1 MSFDGAHSLQITDYS
16 EQTKAVNTW
25 DEEMHNFRKL
35 KIYEKALDFTRIV
48 RMTTRSFPKDEL
60 FSLSA
65 QFRRAADSIVLNIAE
80 GAGNRSEKEFAK
92 FLDYAIRS
100 GHECL
105 GCLDIALANKYIS
118 ERTHSDLFELADE
131 IVAMIMGFQRSLL
144 K

>member
-1 MSFDGAHSLQITDYS
+1 
-16 EQTKAVNTW
+16 
-25 DEEMHNFRKL
+25 MHNFRKL
-35 KIYEKALDFTRIV
+35 KVYEKALEFTKIV
-48 RMTTRSFPKDEL
+48 RAITRSFPKHEL

-100 GHECL
+100 GHECI
-105 GCLDIALANKYIS
+105 GCVDIALANKYIT
-118 ERTHSDLFELADE
+118 EKEHSDLFKYADE
-131 IVAMIMGFQRSLL
+131 IVAMIIGFQRSLL